1 MVLPDLVG
9 HARYFSP
16 DEILINFEILQ
27 SKIESI
33 KNQMEKNIVFITLGV
48 SLILFVWGK
57 IRYDLVSLLALLFL
71 VVWGII
77 PAHEA
82 FSGFGHPAV
91 ITVAAVLIISQ
102 ALQNSGLVDMIAH
115 ALEKIGKNL
124 ILQLMVFCS
133 VVAFASSFMN
143 NIGALAIMMPVAI
156 HLARKNGYPPS
167 YVLMPIAFASLLGGM
182 TTLIGTPPNIIVA
195 TFRADISGEPF
206 GIFDFTPVGFFAV
219 IIGILFISLIGWRLL
234 PTRKPQSSAEDLFNI
249 QNYLTEVE
257 ITKESRLQGTRI
269 ADIRQVTK
277 TDLLI
282 LSLVRNKTPLYAPS
296 PELELMVGDI
306 LLLEAE
312 TNDLKKFIDK
322 TNVTLVGRGKFHE
335 RVRGSDDI
343 LIQEAI
349 VQENSPLIG
358 ETAASLKMRS
368 RYGINLLAIARR
380 DKQLRQRIDHIR
392 FKAGDVLLL
401 QGRSLN
407 IHDAITSM
415 HCLPLAQRGLTI
427 GEPRR
432 TIFALSVFAIAI
444 ILVIAD
450 LLPVQIAFS
459 LAAIIMVMSRILHLN
474 DLYTSIDWSVIVL
487 LGAMIP
493 VGVAFETSGGA
504 NLITHQI
511 VELGSHF
518 PIWALLVLIMTVTI
532 LISSLINNAAT
543 VVLMAP
549 IGINIARELNV
560 SADPFLMT
568 VAIGASCAFLTPI
581 GHQSNTLVLGP
592 GGYKFSDYWRMGL
605 PLEIIIIAI
614 CIPLILIFW
623 PA

>member
-1 MVLPDLVG
+1 
-9 HARYFSP
+9 
-16 DEILINFEILQ
+16 
-27 SKIESI
+27 
-33 KNQMEKNIVFITLGV
+33 MEKNIVFITLGV
-48 SLILFVWGK
+48 TLVLFVWSK
-57 IRYDLVSLLALLFL
+57 IRYDLVSLLALIFL
-71 VVWGII
+71 VVWGIV
-77 PAHEA
+77 PANEA

-102 ALQNSGLVDMIAH
+102 ALQKSGLVDVIARL
-115 ALEKIGKNL
+115 LEKIGKNL
-124 ILQLMVFCS
+124 TLQLIVICS
-133 VVAFASSFMN
+133 VVAIASSFMN
-143 NIGALAIMMPVAI
+143 NIGALAILMPVAI

-167 YVLMPIAFASLLGGM
+167 YILMPIAFASLLGGM

-195 TFRADISGEPF
+195 TFRADVSGEPF

-219 IIGILFISLIGWRLL
+219 IVGILFITLIGWRLL
-234 PTRKPQSSAEDLFNI
+234 PTRKPQGSAEDLFKI
-249 QNYLTEVE
+249 QNYLTEVK
-257 ITKESRLQGTRI
+257 ITKDSRLQGTKI
-269 ADIRQVTK
+269 ADIRQVTT
-277 TDLLI
+277 TDVLI

-312 TNDLKKFIDK
+312 TNDLKNFIDK
-322 TNVTLVGRGKFHE
+322 TKVKLVGGRKFHKQA
-335 RVRGSDDI
+335 RGSNDI

-368 RYGINLLAIARR
+368 RYSINLLAIARR
-380 DKQLRQRIDHIR
+380 DKQIRQRIDHVQ

-401 QGRSLN
+401 QGRSIN
-407 IHDAITSM
+407 INDAITSM
-415 HCLPLAQRGLTI
+415 HCLPLAHRGLSI
-427 GEPRR
+427 GKPKR

-459 LAAIIMVMSRILHLN
+459 LAAIMMVMSGILHLN
-474 DLYTSIDWSVIVL
+474 DLYTSIDWPVIVL

-493 VGVAFETSGGA
+493 IGVAFETSGGA

-511 VELGSHF
+511 VELGNHF
-518 PIWALLVLIMTVTI
+518 PIWALLGIIMTVTI

-549 IGINIARELNV
+549 IGINIAQELNV
-560 SADPFLMT
+560 SADPFLMA

-592 GGYKFSDYWRMGL
+592 GGYKFGDYWRMGL
-605 PLEIIIIAI
+605 PQEIIIIAI
-614 CIPLILIFW
+614 SIPLILLFW